1 MFLRDIISALG
12 GEAIGE
18 VGLPLAGVGTIEN
31 ADATQITFLANP
43 KYRTALAR
51 SDAGAVIV
59 GSIDRDIT
67 SKPRIIAANPYAYFA
82 RVAQLFLR
90 VAPKTA
96 GVHPSA
102 VLHPDATISASASIA
117 EFVSIG
123 ANANIGDRVQIG
135 AGSVIAED
143 VSIGADSEIA
153 ARVTIC
159 P

>member
-67 SKPRIIAANPYAYFA
+67 SKPRIIAANPYA
-82 RVAQLFLR
+82 
-90 VAPKTA
+90 
-96 GVHPSA
+96 
-102 VLHPDATISASASIA
+102 
-117 EFVSIG
+117 
-123 ANANIGDRVQIG
+123 
-135 AGSVIAED
+135 
-143 VSIGADSEIA
+143 
-153 ARVTIC
+153 
-159 P
+159 